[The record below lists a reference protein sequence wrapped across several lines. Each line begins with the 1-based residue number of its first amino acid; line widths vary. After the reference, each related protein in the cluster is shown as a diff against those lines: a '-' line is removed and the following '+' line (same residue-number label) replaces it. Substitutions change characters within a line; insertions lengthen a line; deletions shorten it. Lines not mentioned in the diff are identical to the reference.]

1 MLKINNPFYMEY
13 PVIDLHG
20 LDKVSALIS
29 INEFINDN
37 IKLRNY
43 NILIIHGK
51 GSGILKSATS

>member
-1 MLKINNPFYMEY
+1 MEY

-51 GSGILKSATS
+51 GSGILKMLLMNIYLKIKE